1 LRQRGS
7 QMFGERQAENDL
19 AGIILNLNG
28 IVPWIVASGCEHMP
42 EVLGSPRHCSPGRL
56 HIRVIEAEIV
66 VTHPSIIAAD
76 MKVEA
81 RHGISQDGSLSD

>member
-1 LRQRGS
+1 
-7 QMFGERQAENDL
+7 MFGERQAENYL

-28 IVPWIVASGCEHMP
+28 IVPWIVAPGCEHMF

-66 VTHPSIIAAD
+66 VTHTSIFAAD
-76 MKVEA
+76 VKVEA
-81 RHGISQDGSLSD
+81 RHGVSQS